1 MSRNQGRGA
10 EIARTRRVDGVE
22 GSHTFSD
29 AVDAAPRSRD
39 ADKNLMSSDMLIWAT
54 KIGMKPSSTPW
65 NGGTTIKSR
74 VDQIRTLGGFSNIV
88 VKRTDVHRMTLIRM
102 VRKPAMKKIIR
113 KTFSSNANQTI
124 NSI

>member
-1 MSRNQGRGA
+1 
-10 EIARTRRVDGVE
+10 
-22 GSHTFSD
+22 
-29 AVDAAPRSRD
+29 
-39 ADKNLMSSDMLIWAT
+39 MLIWAT

-102 VRKPAMKKIIR
+102 VRKPAMKKIIK

>member
-1 MSRNQGRGA
+1 
-10 EIARTRRVDGVE
+10 
-22 GSHTFSD
+22 
-29 AVDAAPRSRD
+29 
-39 ADKNLMSSDMLIWAT
+39 MLIWAT
-54 KIGMKPSSTPW
+54 KMGINPSNTPW
-65 NGGTTIKSR
+65 NGGTTINKR

-102 VRKPAMKKIIR
+102 VRKPAMKKIIK